1 MELKAVGRVHV
12 TRYSGEK
19 VDFYA
24 TIVKTS
30 DYLGYF
36 TNCTDEKYINRVVSL
51 PTLEKFGPD
60 ELDYYTLSTVDEVL
74 EIVEGKRI

>member
-1 MELKAVGRVHV
+1 MELKAGGRVHV